1 MIFVRSN
8 LFSHRCAYSSMDLY
22 FAVKSRITILLL
34 IGTILT
40 SMVLSVVTTNPV
52 QAETGKGK
60 DIFKVILTIFG
71 IDKSR
76 GDVVAIVAVNNG
88 EASKVKFLDI
98 NAFLA
103 PSNLTTLSP
112 STINPAAG
120 SDIIEYVATFPNVT
134 VDAGEEY
141 KACVLPVKDLELTCK
156 IGNNSPASRPEF
168 VDLSLNATGGIE
180 QVTIEEGD
188 SEDDAEG
195 DDEDGGGDGDDEIS
209 PSVPSTG

>member
-8 LFSHRCAYSSMDLY
+8 LFSHKCAYPSMDLY

-71 IDKSR
+71 VDKSR

-103 PSNLTTLSP
+103 PSNFTTLSP

>member
-1 MIFVRSN
+1 MG
-8 LFSHRCAYSSMDLY
+8 A
-22 FAVKSRITILLL
+22 
-34 IGTILT
+34 
-40 SMVLSVVTTNPV
+40 VVTSIGIIANPV
-52 QAETGKGK
+52 QAETGKGE

-71 IDKSR
+71 IDKSK
-76 GDVVAIVAVNNG
+76 GDVVAMVTVNNG
-88 EASKVKFLDI
+88 EASKVKFLDTT
-98 NAFLA
+98 AFLA
-103 PSNLTTLSP
+103 PSNLTTFSP
-112 STINPAAG
+112 TTTNSAAG

-141 KACVLPVKDLELTCK
+141 KACVLPVKELELICK

-168 VDLSLNATGGIE
+168 VDLSLNATGGID

-188 SEDDAEG
+188 SEDDSEG

>member
-112 STINPAAG
+112 TTTNTAAG

-141 KACVLPVKDLELTCK
+141 KACVLPVKDLEMICTT
-156 IGNNSPASRPEF
+156 GNNSPASRPEF
-168 VDLSLNATGGIE
+168 VDLSLNATSDIE
-180 QVTIEEGD
+180 RAEEGDESGDEDNEEEGD
-188 SEDDAEG
+188 SSAG
-195 DDEDGGGDGDDEIS
+195 
-209 PSVPSTG
+209 VPPTG

>member
-1 MIFVRSN
+1 
-8 LFSHRCAYSSMDLY
+8 MDLY
-22 FAVKSRITILLL
+22 FAVKRRITILLL

-71 IDKSR
+71 VDKSR

-112 STINPAAG
+112 TINPAAG

-180 QVTIEEGD
+180 QVTIEKGN

>member
-1 MIFVRSN
+1 MCLFIYGFVFCGQEQN
-8 LFSHRCAYSSMDLY
+8 
-22 FAVKSRITILLL
+22 TILLL

-40 SMVLSVVTTNPV
+40 VLSVVTTNPV
-52 QAETGKGK
+52 HAETGKGK

-88 EASKVKFLDI
+88 EASKVKFLDTDLL
-98 NAFLA
+98 LA
-103 PSNLTTLSP
+103 TSSNLTTLAP
-112 STINPAAG
+112 STTNPAAG

-134 VDAGEEY
+134 VDAGQEY
-141 KACVLPVKDLELTCK
+141 KACVMPVKVLELICK

-180 QVTIEEGD
+180 QVTIEEGN

>member
-1 MIFVRSN
+1 
-8 LFSHRCAYSSMDLY
+8 LY
-22 FAVKSRITILLL
+22 FEVKSRISVLLL

-52 QAETGKGK
+52 QAQTGKGK

-71 IDKSR
+71 VDKSR

-88 EASKVKFLDI
+88 EASKVKFLKI